1 MVTGNGQPWG
11 PSEEERCANSFC
23 SFPCV
28 AADVRLQAGASLLV
42 KGVCGTQGRDPEAT
56 SVLGL

>member
-11 PSEEERCANSFC
+11 PSEEERCAISFC

-28 AADVRLQAGASLLV
+28 AADVRLQAGALLLV
-42 KGVCGTQGRDPEAT
+42 KGVRGTRGRDPEAT